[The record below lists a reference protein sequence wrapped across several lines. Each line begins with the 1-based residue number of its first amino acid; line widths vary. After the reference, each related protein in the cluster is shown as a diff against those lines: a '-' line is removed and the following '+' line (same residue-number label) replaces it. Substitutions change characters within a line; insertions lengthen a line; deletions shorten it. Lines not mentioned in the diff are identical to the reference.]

1 MRQIAFV
8 AFDSA
13 LNLFGKILYGIYY
26 LFGRRFILLIGKFIG
41 DSIYLINRNLREM
54 TKKEIAMLF
63 GKRYEGVG
71 LDNLTRKSI
80 EHFYSR
86 NLETFFLGVLNKE
99 RIKKILEVDGIE
111 NLEEALSRGKGV
123 ILLISHFGSFLL
135 PLPFLGF
142 QGYKVNQVTGKQL
155 HRSTIEERIWA
166 WRKREAD
173 KLPVKFIQ
181 VDKFLRPIYN
191 ALKNNEII
199 AIAFDGRDGLK
210 LVPTIFFERTALFS
224 AGPFELARR
233 TGSTI
238 LPAFVIRKKDLTHRL
253 VFEPLFGLSD
263 DPDIERA
270 LRYDTRKFAE
280 LFSNYIERYPCH
292 FGWLLFKIKKLQKAG
307 ISYNLFQDT
316 E

>member
-1 MRQIAFV
+1 MRQIAFA
-8 AFDSA
+8 AFDAVLS
-13 LNLFGKILYGIYY
+13 LFGKILYGIYY
-26 LFGRRFILLIGKFIG
+26 LFGRRFILLVGKFTG
-41 DSIYLINRNLREM
+41 VSVYLINRYLREM
-54 TKKEIAMLF
+54 TKKEISLLF
-63 GKRYEGVG
+63 GKRYDDDG
-71 LDNLTRKSI
+71 LDDLTRRSI
-80 EHFYSR
+80 EHFYLR
-86 NLETFFLGVLNKE
+86 NIETFFFGVLNKE
-99 RIKKILEVDGIE
+99 RIKKILEVDGME

-142 QGYKVNQVTGKQL
+142 QGYRVNQVTGKQL
-155 HRSTIEERIWA
+155 HRSPIEERIWA

-181 VDKFLRPIYN
+181 IDKFLRPVYN

-199 AIAFDGRDGLK
+199 AIAFDGRDGSK
-210 LVPTIFFERTALFS
+210 WVATKFFKRTALFS
-224 AGPFELARR
+224 TGPFELARR

-238 LPAFVIRKKDLTHRL
+238 LPAFVVRKKDLTHRL
-253 VFEPLFGLSD
+253 VFEPSFVLSD

-307 ISYNLFQDT
+307 IPYNLFQDT